1 MSKMRP
7 TSPNASNLTTFGA
20 LERIIQNNIIESGL
34 KRMRK
39 KEKAESKKFEE
50 LDTAR
55 VMMLMQQPTER
66 IEYGTIEVESAKK
79 SSKKLSAQNTPTV
92 RLTSRDSVQ
101 QTLL

>member
-1 MSKMRP
+1 
-7 TSPNASNLTTFGA
+7 
-20 LERIIQNNIIESGL
+20 
-34 KRMRK
+34 MRK
-39 KEKAESKKFEE
+39 NEKAESKKFEE

-66 IEYGTIEVESAKK
+66 MEYGTIEVESAKK

-101 QTLL
+101 QTLLEL